1 MESEKEEL
9 QGALEE
15 AEGTLEQEEN
25 KVLRA
30 QLELGQ
36 VKQEIDRR
44 VAEKEEEFNNTRNTQ
59 LSGKEVNTERTKE
72 KITHSP
78 SPAKERSPTSEDKGD
93 SGKEDLSAERE
104 RHQTPPPPDLR
115 TSGKRRLS
123 GVARL
128 LGLPGTSSTC
138 QSPDVGPPHSPAYHT
153 PPASPRQVRRPA
165 DTSPSSRST
174 SESYP
179 GTSTSQ
185 SQSSPDLTVPP
196 SQPATDTRDSTTTAT
211 DSAPKVNNHVCQPHC
226 VACSPSISLAVK
238 REISSR
244 EGAVNNSQSTGG
256 SLTPL
261 ETSSNRDNLPH
272 LRDPALSELS
282 APLKQPTMAG
292 ATTGRRPPCAMCN
305 AVCEVPLCVVC
316 RNVWILGVLV
326 TAHIIYYV
334 LDYFFYSDK

>member
-1 MESEKEEL
+1 MVWQDCLACQAPPPHVKVQMSGRLILQLTTRRLPRRDKLAGRLTLLLLQGVQVKAILEL
-9 QGALEE
+9 QPANHKALLTSRCLLLNLQRIQ
-15 AEGTLEQEEN
+15 GTQQQL
-25 KVLRA
+25 LRI
-30 QLELGQ
+30 QYP
-36 VKQEIDRR
+36 I
-44 VAEKEEEFNNTRNTQ
+44 
-59 LSGKEVNTERTKE
+59 RT
-72 KITHSP
+72 
-78 SPAKERSPTSEDKGD
+78 
-93 SGKEDLSAERE
+93 
-104 RHQTPPPPDLR
+104 
-115 TSGKRRLS
+115 
-123 GVARL
+123 
-128 LGLPGTSSTC
+128 
-138 QSPDVGPPHSPAYHT
+138 
-153 PPASPRQVRRPA
+153 
-165 DTSPSSRST
+165 
-174 SESYP
+174 
-179 GTSTSQ
+179 
-185 SQSSPDLTVPP
+185 
-196 SQPATDTRDSTTTAT
+196 
-211 DSAPKVNNHVCQPHC
+211 KVNNHVCQPHC

-238 REISSR
+238 RETSSR